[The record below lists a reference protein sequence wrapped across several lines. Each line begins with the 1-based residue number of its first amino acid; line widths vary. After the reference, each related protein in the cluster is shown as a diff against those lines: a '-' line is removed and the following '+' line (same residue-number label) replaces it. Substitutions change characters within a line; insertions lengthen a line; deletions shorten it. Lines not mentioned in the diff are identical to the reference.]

1 MALSLLVVF
10 LYGGMVWGLFPIF
23 IGMSWEAHLFGS
35 LAGMLFAFV
44 YRKEG
49 PQRKVYQWEEE
60 EDDDADDEN
69 AYWKL
74 PEQRNGAG
82 TPADTKPDAKSMN
95 IHYIYRPEEKKSPPP
110 DEKN

>member
-1 MALSLLVVF
+1 
-10 LYGGMVWGLFPIF
+10 MVWGLFPIF
-23 IGMSWEAHLFGS
+23 IGMSWEAHLFGT
-35 LAGMLFAFV
+35 LAGVLFAFV

-49 PQRKVYQWEEE
+49 PQRKVYKWED

-74 PEQRNGAG
+74 PEQKTG
-82 TPADTKPDAKSMN
+82 TSGSNSNSVN
-95 IHYIYRPEEKKSPPP
+95 IHYIYRPGEKKTPPP